1 VEGVVGRDSRPADN
15 PALPA
20 GYTYLAQ
27 FVDHDITFDPT
38 SRLDRVDDAEAV
50 RNFRTPRFDLDSI
63 YGGGPKASPY
73 LYNKND
79 QALLRIDRAP
89 AGTTSGSSCTTCSP
103 GSSGRRPSRRS

>member
-1 VEGVVGRDSRPADN
+1 MVDGSGGGWSGQPTAADN

-38 SRLDRVDDAEAV
+38 SRLDRADDAEAV
-50 RNFRTPRFDLDSI
+50 SNFRAPRFDLDSI

-73 LYNKND
+73 LYNKNN
-79 QALLRIDRAP
+79 QVKRPRFRAALVLAARAGCGQRSEP
-89 AGTTSGSSCTTCSP
+89 A
-103 GSSGRRPSRRS
+103 RPL